1 MDNLS
6 GGVRKPAVPVSSRGN
21 YLSSGLTISSMGACY
36 PGDDTLLLPR
46 NHSINNVIFPG
57 SLSYSENRVK
67 PEEPSY
73 TGCEDRMDPMFLSY
87 SQANGVPQESKLAT
101 YMNRQNTSTPTS
113 TVNQSLTKNLA
124 GLSLDT
130 PVSLKK
136 VTPQAPEFVPSAAGP
151 PGPGSTSAGNGS
163 PSFLNSFS
171 SLTSS
176 GGPQTTFGGRRSSIE
191 SPLPVSPRLT
201 PQPSPPLSNRSPTP
215 TLDKTPITPVSTY
228 QENVGGTTYFYP
240 TTVAT
245 AAGEAAGLNTSGLS
259 TGSSAVPS
267 VVLPSFHVYPGTPTH
282 LSSLKGKT
290 VPAAG
295 FYVAD
300 EIRME
305 TLHRNSLVL
314 AQPDPE
320 QFPDLPNEI
329 DNYHELCPLK
339 PVPSNPMHKSQLLG
353 YPMSTY
359 KATNTK
365 TGARYCLR
373 RVHGFRLPNTKCMV
387 LVDMWKRLQ
396 HSNIVQLREVFTTK
410 AFGDYSMIFVY
421 DYHPGSET
429 LLMKHFSPSE
439 PPNGYADPFSADPS
453 APRPYSHQKNA
464 LLRQQHGGGSGMLP
478 EGVIWN
484 YIIQL
489 TSALRVIHAAGL
501 ACRTLDPTKILLTG
515 RSRLRLSSLA
525 ISDVLTFDSTSP
537 NPLQLIPHFQQED
550 LTALGKVVLAL
561 ACRSLM
567 AVQRENMQ
575 TSLDLV
581 ARTYSTDLRNLIMYL
596 LTNQQQQQHRSVT
609 DLMPMIGAR
618 FYTQLDAIQIRSD
631 VLENELSKE
640 MENGRLCRLLVKLGT
655 VNERPELSLDPTW
668 AETGDRYMLKL
679 FRDYLF
685 HQVTEDG
692 RPWLDMSHVVQCLN
706 KLDTGAP
713 EKICLMSRDE
723 QSILVVSYAELKH
736 CLEQSFEE
744 ILNAAAKPD
753 QIA

>member
-6 GGVRKPAVPVSSRGN
+6 GGVRKPAVPVNSRGN

-36 PGDDTLLLPR
+36 PGDETLLLPR

-57 SLSYSENRVK
+57 ALSYSENRVK
-67 PEEPSY
+67 AEEPSY

-101 YMNRQNTSTPTS
+101 YMQNRQNTSTPTS
-113 TVNQSLTKNLA
+113 SVNQSLTKNLA

-136 VTPQAPEFVPSAAGP
+136 FIIFCNFKKLASIKMPLKPEDSAKAAVLVEEGRSYRYVAEVTPQAPEFVPSAGGAGSA
-151 PGPGSTSAGNGS
+151 GAGNGS
-163 PSFLNSFS
+163 PNFLNSFAS
-171 SLTSS
+171 
-176 GGPQTTFGGRRSSIE
+176 PQATFGGRRSSME

-201 PQPSPPLSNRSPTP
+201 PQPSPPLSNCSPTP
-215 TLDKTPITPVSTY
+215 TLDKTPVTPVSTY

-240 TTVAT
+240 TTVAVAA
-245 AAGEAAGLNTSGLS
+245 AAGANDTSGLNSSGLS
-259 TGSSAVPS
+259 TGSAVVPS
-267 VVLPSFHVYPGTPTH
+267 VVLPNFHVYPGTPTH
-282 LSSLKGKT
+282 LSSAKAKPSPVG
-290 VPAAG
+290 G

-300 EIRME
+300 EIRLE
-305 TLHRNSLVL
+305 TLHKNALVL

-320 QFPDLPNEI
+320 QFP
-329 DNYHELCPLK
+329 
-339 PVPSNPMHKSQLLG
+339 
-353 YPMSTY
+353 
-359 KATNTK
+359 
-365 TGARYCLR
+365 
-373 RVHGFRLPNTKCMV
+373 GFRLPNTKCMV

-478 EGVIWN
+478 EGVIWS

-515 RSRLRLSSLA
+515 NSRIRLSSLA
-525 ISDVLTFDSTSP
+525 ISDVLSFDSTAP

-567 AVQRENMQ
+567 AVQRENVQ

-596 LTNQQQQQHRSVT
+596 LTNQQQQQHKSVT

-618 FYTQLDAIQIRSD
+618 FYTQLDANQLRAD

-640 MENGRLCRLLVKLGT
+640 MENGRLCRL
-655 VNERPELSLDPTW
+655 LSLDPTW

-706 KLDTGAP
+706 KLDAGAA

-736 CLEQSFEE
+736 CLEQSFDE
-744 ILNAAAKPD
+744 ILTAAAKPD